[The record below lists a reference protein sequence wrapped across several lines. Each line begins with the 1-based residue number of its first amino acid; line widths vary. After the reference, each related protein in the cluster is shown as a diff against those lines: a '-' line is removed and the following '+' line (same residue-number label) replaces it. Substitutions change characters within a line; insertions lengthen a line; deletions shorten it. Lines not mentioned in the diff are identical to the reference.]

1 MEKFEN
7 LKDSKNEVKE
17 IEEKYDNKENIFIL
31 KLFDFN
37 KNELCRDEK
46 IYKNYGMFGECIFD
60 YKDIVVYGNVVFKNS
75 GDKVNEVNII

>member
-7 LKDSKNEVKE
+7 LKDSINIVKE
-17 IEEKYDNKENIFIL
+17 IEEKYDDKENIFIL

-46 IYKNYGMFGECIFD
+46 LYKNYGMFGECIFD

-75 GDKVNEVNII
+75 DDKVYEVNII

>member
-7 LKDSKNEVKE
+7 LKESKNKVKE

-46 IYKNYGMFGECIFD
+46 IYKNYGMFGECMFD
-60 YKDIVVYGNVVFKNS
+60 YKDIVVYGNVVFKDS
-75 GDKVNEVNII
+75 DDKVYEVNII